1 MKTLPD
7 IIFKGTFL
15 ELRNAARQLGGCKNW
30 QKRQVIAAFG
40 LEIAEMAMTL
50 KESELEAV
58 KKVLSAYFESRFT
71 AEDKAMEVAL
81 KKAADRTYSDA
92 PYEDEDDI

>member
-1 MKTLPD
+1 MKTLPN

-15 ELRNAARQLGGCKNW
+15 ELRNAALQLGGCKNW

-50 KESELEAV
+50 AEKELEAV

-71 AEDKAMEVAL
+71 AEDKAMDNAI
-81 KKAADRTYSDA
+81 KKAQDRIYTDA

>member
-1 MKTLPD
+1 MKTLPN

-15 ELRNAARQLGGCKNW
+15 ELRNAAMQLGGCKNW

-50 KESELEAV
+50 THKELEAV
-58 KKVLSAYFESRFT
+58 KRFFVSYFESQFT
-71 AEDKAMEVAL
+71 DLDKAMEIAL
-81 KKAADRTYSDA
+81 KKSQDRIMNDL
-92 PYEDEDDI
+92 PYEDEEDI